1 MANYFEITCVTR
13 NHRAHPQEQITHVGG
28 INGRG
33 RGWRLTKAEVI
44 DGITSGR
51 WSFFVTVGG
60 EKAPLVVSVSEVGSK
75 YIKTVLDNGDPRT
88 LLLLPEC
95 GN

>member
-1 MANYFEITCVTR
+1 MPNSFEITCVTR
-13 NHRAHPQEQITHVGG
+13 NLQAHPQEQITHVGG
-28 INGRG
+28 VNMRG
-33 RGWRLTKAEVI
+33 RGWRLTRAEVI

-60 EKAPLVVSVSEVGSK
+60 ERAPIIVGVNHSGSK
-75 YIKTVLDNGDPRT
+75 YIRSVLDNGDPRT
-88 LLLLPEC
+88 LLSLPEC